1 MGHRFGI
8 LLCGALWL
16 GEAGGPVGGFDIANA
31 AAQSVP
37 PAATAETP
45 APSAEQAGPPP
56 PAPAPSTEQAGP
68 SPPVP
73 APAPVSPPKGRG
85 GHKGLLVGGV
95 VLGLVGIGLVIPGAV
110 LLQKPELQTPEG
122 AVGKNLLAVPL
133 LCAGGI
139 SLGLGGLA
147 ILIGAPSSAPL
158 RD

>member
-1 MGHRFGI
+1 M
-8 LLCGALWL
+8 
-16 GEAGGPVGGFDIANA
+16 
-31 AAQSVP
+31 
-37 PAATAETP
+37 
-45 APSAEQAGPPP
+45 
-56 PAPAPSTEQAGP
+56 
-68 SPPVP
+68 
-73 APAPVSPPKGRG
+73 
-85 GHKGLLVGGV
+85 
-95 VLGLVGIGLVIPGAV
+95 LGLVGIGLVIPGAV